1 MNNKKTIEI
10 YDALC
15 DSVYKTLETNNDI
28 IKLRRF
34 DPKIDR
40 IVSELYKHCQE
51 QMFLLLSIDKDEGPN
66 K

>member
-15 DSVYKTLETNNDI
+15 DRLYKTLEADKDI
-28 IKLRRF
+28 TKLRRF

-40 IVSELYKHCQE
+40 IISELYKHCQE
-51 QMFLLLSIDKDEGPN
+51 QMFLLLSIDKDEEPN